1 MKLHTFVTRTIN
13 HYCQLYIY
21 YHLYILHHT
30 VRLWFYISF
39 ENVRG
44 ALIRM
49 DTDLLTGFK
58 SHSIPTY
65 VDLFKVKHSDN
76 QALIL
81 LEDYLC
87 YRALRE
93 SLSLRTS
100 RWEYLVQ
107 SEWLCV

>member
-1 MKLHTFVTRTIN
+1 MKLHTFVTRTITIVN
-13 HYCQLYIY
+13 CTLI
-21 YHLYILHHT
+21 IICT
-30 VRLWFYISF
+30 FCIIRFDCGFYISF

-65 VDLFKVKHSDN
+65 ADLFKVKHSDN

-107 SEWLCV
+107 SEWFCV